1 MGEQH
6 ELMVRCDE
14 RVGLD
19 TYAGKI
25 HVEWDPQAAV
35 TPLGQLPFFISFLK
49 ISGLYDDFVASCPL
63 SYTSPNAPAKR
74 DVLGTLLM
82 SILAGH
88 HRYAH
93 ITSLRFDT
101 VNPELLGM
109 SRVISEDAT
118 RRALKAMD
126 EEMAVAWLDGQLH
139 TATASALSLGSWIL
153 DTDTTVKCLYG
164 KQEGAVVGYNPQKKG
179 RPSHNYHSCFMGN
192 TRLALTVEVNLG
204 NRHAAAHVAPSLWRY
219 YDGLADNQKPARKR
233 SGGSASSRRPDPF

>member
-6 ELMVRCDE
+6 ELMIPPSKG
-14 RVGLD
+14 RVGID

-49 ISGLYDDFVASCPL
+49 VSGLYDDFVASCPL
-63 SYTSPNAPAKR
+63 SYTSPNAPARR

-82 SILAGH
+82 SVLAGH

-93 ITSLRFDT
+93 ITSLRFDS

-109 SRVISEDAT
+109 TRVITEDAT
-118 RRALKAMD
+118 RRALKSID
-126 EEMAVAWLDGQLH
+126 EQAGIAWLDGQLH
-139 TATASALSLGSWIL
+139 QSTEAALALGSWIL

-164 KQEGAVVGYNPQKKG
+164 KQGGAVVGYNPQKKKED
-179 RPSHNYHSCFMGN
+179 RRTTTTPVSWA
-192 TRLALTVEVNLG
+192 T
-204 NRHAAAHVAPSLWRY
+204 
-219 YDGLADNQKPARKR
+219 PAWL
-233 SGGSASSRRPDPF
+233 